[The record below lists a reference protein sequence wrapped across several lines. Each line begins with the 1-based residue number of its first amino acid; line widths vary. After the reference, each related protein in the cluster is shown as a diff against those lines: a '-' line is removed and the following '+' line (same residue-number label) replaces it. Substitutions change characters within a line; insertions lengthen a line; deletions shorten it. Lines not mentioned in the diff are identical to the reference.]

1 MRVTLMP
8 RDITTRW
15 NSTLGLLDYALKH
28 WKVVDLV
35 TQRRELG
42 LREYKLT
49 DNEWAIVEQLRNVLK
64 VRKKKC
70 CASMFDY

>member
-8 RDITTRW
+8 RDVATRW

-28 WKVVDLV
+28 RRAVDLV

-42 LREYKLT
+42 LRKYELT
-49 DNEWAIVEQLRNVLK
+49 DNEWEIVEQLRNVLK
-64 VRKKKC
+64 VRKKKNVAHSC
-70 CASMFDY
+70 F